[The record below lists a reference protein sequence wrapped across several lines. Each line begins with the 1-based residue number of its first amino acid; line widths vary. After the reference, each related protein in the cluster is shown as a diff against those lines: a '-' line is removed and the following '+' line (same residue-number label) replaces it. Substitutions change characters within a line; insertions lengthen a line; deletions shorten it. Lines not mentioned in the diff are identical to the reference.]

1 MYEIQG
7 PIWTT
12 TNHHNTKI
20 MEINKDNIV
29 LVCIHREWNNVV
41 KSLRSVS
48 DKSQIITLNPFSDEL
63 LKKSNIAHSSF
74 STAGSPS
81 SNASASASS
90 TDAIVDA
97 SVLTTNGFESFF
109 TKNKN
114 KISFV
119 IADLPNIPS
128 ALSFTSSLEVAAFMR
143 YCNSTEASINISA
156 IKLSALNFN
165 NVLIITN
172 EEQINDVTI
181 EAGKITTDAK
191 KQRVYAS
198 KALNYLSSFD
208 KALSAI
214 VMKDVASF
222 SESGSIINVL
232 VLGNGGR
239 EHAIATKLAQ
249 SARVNKVFVSPGNG
263 GTAGVGSSSSPS
275 KKVSANQDDDE
286 IEDMIEESDGK
297 SNSTDIYAAQ
307 KKLSNVP
314 EMTPNDII
322 EFVKE
327 NNIGMIIGPEK
338 YLV

>member
-1 MYEIQG
+1 MNG
-7 PIWTT
+7 
-12 TNHHNTKI
+12 
-20 MEINKDNIV
+20 
-29 LVCIHREWNNVV
+29 
-41 KSLRSVS
+41 SSV
-48 DKSQIITLNPFSDEL
+48 D
-63 LKKSNIAHSSF
+63 SNAE
-74 STAGSPS
+74 PS
-81 SNASASASS
+81 SSN
-90 TDAIVDA
+90 
-97 SVLTTNGFESFF
+97 FRSFF

-128 ALSFTSSLEVAAFMR
+128 ALSFTSSLEVAAFMK
-143 YCNSTEASINISA
+143 YCNSTEASINISV

-181 EAGKITTDAK
+181 EAGKVTTDAK

-249 SARVNKVFVSPGNG
+249 SARVNKMLHHQVMV
-263 GTAGVGSSSSPS
+263 VLLVLDHLYHQVRRYQQI
-275 KKVSANQDDDE
+275 K
-286 IEDMIEESDGK
+286 MIMK
-297 SNSTDIYAAQ
+297 SRI
-307 KKLSNVP
+307 
-314 EMTPNDII
+314 
-322 EFVKE
+322 
-327 NNIGMIIGPEK
+327 
-338 YLV
+338 